1 MICHVMVHNADNDT
15 ILKHLRQTQLLYLFQ
30 RDITPLHLSVC
41 KGYTDVIN
49 VLLMAGADPE
59 AKKDVSER
67 MSMRIHTCIYL
78 SFFVCSGFQYR
89 LDFLMRETYCFLT

>member
-1 MICHVMVHNADNDT
+1 MLHNADNDT
-15 ILKHLRQTQLLYLFQ
+15 VLKYLRQTQLLCFYQ
-30 RDITPLHLSVC
+30 KGMTPLHHSIC

-59 AKKDVSER
+59 AKNDVSER

-78 SFFVCSGFQYR
+78 SFFVCSGFQCR